1 MNGREAWHLDKRVP
15 ITIIVMFAVQTL
27 TLVYVGTS
35 WKADIEYR
43 VGALEKSMSE
53 SAPHESRIIV
63 LEQGF
68 LRIREDLSEIKDL
81 IRLQKQGALDKKLQI
96 QGTTTAQQ

>member
-1 MNGREAWHLDKRVP
+1 MTGREAWHLDKRVP
-15 ITIIVMFAVQTL
+15 ITMIVMFALQTL

-43 VGALEKSMSE
+43 VGALEKSMAD

-81 IRLQKQGALDKKLQI
+81 IRLQKQGSLDKKLQI
-96 QGTTTAQQ
+96 QGTTTTQQ